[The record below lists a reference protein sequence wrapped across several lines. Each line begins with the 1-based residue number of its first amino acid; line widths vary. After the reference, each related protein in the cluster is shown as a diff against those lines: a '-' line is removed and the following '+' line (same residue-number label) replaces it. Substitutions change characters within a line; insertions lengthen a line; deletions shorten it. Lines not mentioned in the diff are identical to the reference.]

1 MIRLFLSIDSFRSW
15 SSCFVVV
22 SDSETAF
29 RVLENFR
36 LKFSFCFVVIAFF
49 LVCFFDLNYPISCLS
64 DVIT

>member
-49 LVCFFDLNYPISCLS
+49 LVCFFSI
-64 DVIT
+64 